1 MRLSAVEDHEIDE
14 LPPEVA
20 EAFEAYIADA
30 LALVW
35 QGPHRDTETVRRFR
49 RFLEAR
55 HRHGKQE
62 TWRWGNS
69 IWRLSLYGV
78 ERVAG

>member
-1 MRLSAVEDHEIDE
+1 MRLSAVEEHEIDE

-30 LALVW
+30 LALAW
-35 QGPHRDTETVRRFR
+35 YGPRRDTEIERHFR

-62 TWRWGNS
+62 AWRWGNS
-69 IWRLSLYGV
+69 IWRVGQYGV